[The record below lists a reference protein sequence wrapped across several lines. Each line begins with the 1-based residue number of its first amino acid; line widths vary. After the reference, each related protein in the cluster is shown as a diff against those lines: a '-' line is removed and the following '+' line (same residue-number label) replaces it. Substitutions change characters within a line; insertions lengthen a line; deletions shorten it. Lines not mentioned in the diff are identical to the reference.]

1 MANISFHR
9 HSLSV
14 ATNRV
19 VNQKEAN
26 MERTYGKSDEAVVE
40 LGVASKVTN
49 GQGQRL
55 TDSPQGQSAA
65 GILDD

>member
-1 MANISFHR
+1 M
-9 HSLSV
+9 
-14 ATNRV
+14 